1 MDSFTSL
8 FQKHVFF
15 SNLGFTKLLFRP
27 PHAGLQNVL
36 ECHLEPTIRREYQ
49 QALNGYRK
57 QICDRLKALA
67 LNMREGPRTSFF
79 QM

>member
-15 SNLGFTKLLFRP
+15 SNLGFTKLLFP

-49 QALNGYRK
+49 QALKGYRK
-57 QICDRLKALA
+57 
-67 LNMREGPRTSFF
+67 
-79 QM
+79 

>member
-15 SNLGFTKLLFRP
+15 SNLGFTKLLFRSP
-27 PHAGLQNVL
+27 AGIHNLL

-67 LNMREGPRTSFF
+67 LNMREGPEPVF